1 MLTLEGTAGNAARS
15 GPWTRWAWSVG
26 VAGTGRRSGG
36 PGRERHGSGLSRR
49 QYAQPNAMDPVA
61 FTASVRTAGRFW
73 DAVNPGFHGVRT
85 RWIRGFMTFQWA
97 GRTRNMRLTV
107 PVRPEPSFGNEP
119 PGCGH

>member
-1 MLTLEGTAGNAARS
+1 
-15 GPWTRWAWSVG
+15 
-26 VAGTGRRSGG
+26 
-36 PGRERHGSGLSRR
+36 
-49 QYAQPNAMDPVA
+49 MDPGFHGVRTHSRMPWIRD
-61 FTASVRTAGRFW
+61 FTGSERTAGRLW

-85 RWIRGFMTFQWA
+85 RWIRGFMTFQLA